1 MKRENNGS
9 SVCPPY
15 TQFAQFQYSFEFVF
29 MITHFSRKNNYIIV
43 LSMRKD
49 KGDSK
54 YKYLAMSD
62 KAPACFV
69 IENFI
74 VVRFEKS
81 SESIE
86 TFSYPMK
93 CQSVKI

>member
-62 KAPACFV
+62 KAQKLSSLLCDG
-69 IENFI
+69 
-74 VVRFEKS
+74 RFHSSSLWEK
-81 SESIE
+81 
-86 TFSYPMK
+86 
-93 CQSVKI
+93 